1 MRPREIH
8 YCLDCDH
15 VGHLVVIGGVSQCPR
30 CASRAVWP
38 VSGWIKAA
46 SRMPYNLPQHMPA
59 RKTAQTGQP
68 ICCDVT
74 PSFLG
79 GLCGHNE

>member
-8 YCLDCDH
+8 YCLDCEYI
-15 VGHLVVIGGVSQCPR
+15 GHLVVIDGTSQCPS

-46 SRMPYNLPQHMPA
+46 SRIPFTLRQHLAPSGA
-59 RKTAQTGQP
+59 KNTTGQP
-68 ICCDVT
+68 YCSDMI
-74 PSFLG
+74 PSFCG
-79 GLCGHNE
+79 GLCGHQ